1 MKKKNWAVAILAGLM
16 AISLAGCGG
25 GDKKAGAPK
34 ADTVKNGKKIV
45 LRVAY
50 ENSKTEP
57 VGVAWEKAKEIL
69 NKKSGGTMEIVTYP
83 DSQLGKNQP

>member
-34 ADTVKNGKKIV
+34 ADTVKNGKK
-45 LRVAY
+45 
-50 ENSKTEP
+50 
-57 VGVAWEKAKEIL
+57 
-69 NKKSGGTMEIVTYP
+69 
-83 DSQLGKNQP
+83 